1 MATIRGT
8 FAIADW
14 QEETLDETD
23 GVRTTRVVG
32 RQSFTGGIEGEG
44 RVAWLL
50 CYRSDGT
57 ARFVGLQRI
66 EGLVDGRSGSI
77 VLEASGDHDGTSSSG
92 TWTVITGSGTGA
104 LDRALG
110 TGGFRAPGG
119 PTVDYE
125 LQLGEDG

>member
-1 MATIRGT
+1 MATISGT

-14 QEETLDETD
+14 QEETIDEAD

-32 RQSFTGGIEGEG
+32 SQTFSGGIEGDG

-50 CYRSDGT
+50 CYRPDGT

-66 EGLVDGRSGSI
+66 EGLIDGRSGSL
-77 VLEASGDHDGTSSSG
+77 VLESAGDHDGTSSSG
-92 TWTVITGSGTGA
+92 TWTVVEGSGTGA
-104 LDRALG
+104 LERSSG

-119 PTVDYE
+119 PTVEYE
-125 LQLGEDG
+125 LRLGEDG

>member
-14 QEETLDETD
+14 QEETLDEAD

-32 RQSFTGGIEGEG
+32 RQSFSGGIEGEG

-50 CYRSDGT
+50 CYRPDGS

-66 EGLVDGRSGSI
+66 EGLVDGRSGSL
-77 VLEASGDHDGTSSSG
+77 VLESAGDHDGSSSSG
-92 TWTVITGSGTGA
+92 TWTTVKGSGTGA
-104 LDRALG
+104 LGRASG
-110 TGGFRAPGG
+110 SGSFRAPGG
-119 PTVDYE
+119 PTVEYE
-125 LQLGEDG
+125 LQLEEDR